1 MSIQV
6 KMVATALIF
15 MSVSAHAALSFDR
28 TRIIFNGSDKRVSAT
43 VQNKNE
49 KNPYLA
55 QSWIE
60 DENGNKEQ
68 LPFVV
73 VPPLQ
78 RLNAG
83 DVSQIRIES
92 IANLVAA
99 LPQDKESVYYFNL
112 REIPPKSDK
121 KNAIQIAL
129 QTRIKL
135 FYRPTGLAIE
145 YGSEPFQNKLQVQ
158 SEGNELVIKNPTPY
172 YISVAG
178 LVNTSG
184 PKGAAAEKH
193 KSFMLSP
200 FGDFRVSKSIGPLFS
215 LIYINDY
222 GAGQSLSVSCAQT
235 GNQACQVLAAGSK
248 K

>member
-1 MSIQV
+1 MSIQIKIV
-6 KMVATALIF
+6 TIALICL
-15 MSVSAHAALSFDR
+15 SVSSAHAALSFDR
-28 TRIIFNGSDKRVSAT
+28 TRIIFNGADKRVSAT

-60 DENGNKEQ
+60 DERGNKNN

-92 IANLVAA
+92 IANLVAT
-99 LPQDKESVYYFNL
+99 LPQDRESVYYFNL

-135 FYRPTGLAIE
+135 FYRPSDLVIE
-145 YGSEPFQNKLQVQ
+145 YGDVPYQNKLQVQ
-158 SEGNELVIKNPTPY
+158 PEGNEFIIKNPTPY

-178 LVNTSG
+178 LVNTSSSNSS
-184 PKGAAAEKH
+184 PERH
-193 KSFMLSP
+193 KSFMLDP
-200 FGDFRVSKSIGPLFS
+200 FGDIRVSKSIGPTFS
-215 LIYINDY
+215 LVYINDY
-222 GAGQSLSVSCAQT
+222 GAGQSLSISCGQSDT
-235 GNQACQVLAAGSK
+235 QECHVLSADDK